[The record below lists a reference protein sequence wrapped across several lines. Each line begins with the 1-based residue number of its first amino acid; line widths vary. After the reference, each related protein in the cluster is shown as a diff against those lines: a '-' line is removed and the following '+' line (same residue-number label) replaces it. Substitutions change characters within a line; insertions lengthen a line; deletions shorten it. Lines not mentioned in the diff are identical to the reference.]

1 MDTRLLRS
9 FLTVAHLGSF
19 TAAAVEL
26 GRTQSTVTSHLQKLE
41 HQLGDSLL
49 DRLPT
54 GVVLTELGAR
64 ILPHAEDILA
74 AEDRLQG
81 LPAAES
87 RPSGTVRLMAPESV
101 CTYRLPQ
108 IISAVR
114 QAEPQVQIWVSPGGL
129 HESLEALRQGRVDL
143 ALTLEP
149 LAPATDLQ
157 LEDIG
162 TEELVLIDS
171 PSTSGHSDQAIRS
184 SWAELAGRDALLI
197 AEGCGYSDHVASRLA
212 ATGQEPGRRSQFGSV
227 EAIKRCVDVGLGW
240 TVLPRMCVA
249 EEIRSGALRVIDG
262 PSLPKC
268 GVHMLTHPRRHRG
281 SAMVAVAEQLRHS
294 WHTDSQ
300 PG

>member
-19 TAAAVEL
+19 TAAALEL
-26 GRTQSTVTSHLQKLE
+26 GRTQSTVTSHVQKLE
-41 HQLGDSLL
+41 TQLGVSLL

-54 GVVLTELGAR
+54 GTVLTDLGAR
-64 ILPHAEDILA
+64 ILPDAEDILA
-74 AEDRLQG
+74 TEDRLKG
-81 LPAAES
+81 LSAAKS
-87 RPSGTVRLMAPESV
+87 RPSGTVRVMAPESL

-108 IISAVR
+108 IINAVR
-114 QAEPQVQIWVSPGGL
+114 QAEAQVQIWVSPGGL
-129 HESLEALRQGRVDL
+129 NESLEALHQGRVDL

-149 LAPATDLQ
+149 LTPATDLQ
-157 LEDIG
+157 LEHIG

-171 PSTSGHSDQAIRS
+171 PSAPAHSDQAIRS
-184 SWAELAGRDALLI
+184 SWAELACRDALLI

-212 ATGQEPGRRSQFGSV
+212 ATGEPPGRRSQFGSV

-249 EEIRSGALRVIDG
+249 EEIHSGVLRVIDG
-262 PSLPKC
+262 PSLPEC
-268 GVHMLTHPRRHRG
+268 AVHMLTHPRRHRG
-281 SAMVAVAEQLRHS
+281 SAMAVVAEQLRHS
-294 WHTDSQ
+294 WHTDSL